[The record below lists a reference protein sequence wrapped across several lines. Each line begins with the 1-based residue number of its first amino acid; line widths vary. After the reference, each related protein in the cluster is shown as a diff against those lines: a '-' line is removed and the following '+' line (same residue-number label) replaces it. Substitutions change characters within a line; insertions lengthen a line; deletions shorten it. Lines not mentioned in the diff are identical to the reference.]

1 MCSKL
6 FSESD
11 IPRLLKTHVDVK
23 HHVFEACNK
32 NFSMKGN
39 LTDDLPDFDGFFYI
53 KKEKY

>member
-6 FSESD
+6 FSKSD
-11 IPRLLKTHVDVK
+11 IPRHLKTHVDVK